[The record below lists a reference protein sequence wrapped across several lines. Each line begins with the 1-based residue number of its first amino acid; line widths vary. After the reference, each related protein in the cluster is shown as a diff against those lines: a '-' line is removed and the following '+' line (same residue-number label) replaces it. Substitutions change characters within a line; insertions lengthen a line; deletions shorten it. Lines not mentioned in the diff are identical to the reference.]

1 MGKITSPKPPEWGD
15 FNVPNDSDTLQYSAK
30 CLLTFWRAP
39 SLEFSP
45 ENASAPAI
53 YTSLDKAKEGGNEND

>member
-1 MGKITSPKPPEWGD
+1 MSPKPSEWGD
-15 FNVPNDSDTLQYSAK
+15 FNVPNDSETLKHCAK
-30 CLLTFWRAP
+30 CLLTFWRTF

-53 YTSLDKAKEGGNEND
+53 YTSLAKAKEGGNEDD